1 MERISLI
8 ILTNGTENGLKRC
21 AETCLE
27 QDYPDLEVI
36 VASNDPEIAAKLPM
50 TDCKIVVKS
59 GEKRKNLKAVGLA
72 QAIGD
77 YILFIEAEDFLAA
90 PDAVTKLM
98 NIRQKGNNDVLFTN
112 FVALK
117 DGKFIYPSP
126 KIAGILMP
134 LNFMLFIR
142 CYDFFRRL
150 GGNLFSRQL
159 LLELGDNLND
169 FSIQDLSYHL
179 LELAQSPNFTE
190 QICYVWDGTKSIPP
204 FVWPDDYHFTDT
216 ARLAFSRSTTKW
228 TKTEQIKI
236 AVCVDNYG
244 ASKVKVLLYSL
255 ERNHPCGG
263 TIYLIYDH
271 LANDLKAS
279 LVQLGNQFMNFKLE
293 LIKFS
298 VNQRRL
304 LQQISLEKSHL
315 PLSAYYRI
323 LIPYLLPE
331 VERVIYVDYD
341 TLVIGNLTDLYN
353 TNLHGNFLGVVR
365 DLGVVIKND
374 WSKALLGMLYQN
386 YFNSGVLLMDLT
398 ALREYGLSWLLHQ
411 FIVASTP
418 FFVLEDQDA
427 LNLFFKDAVE
437 YVGIENNY
445 VTKLFANGEVEEKRQ
460 LEKIKILHYLGPE
473 KPWQNISNYPT
484 AMRPAINLYRKYRQ
498 ELYSK
503 NSVGVPMISVVVIVK
518 QQHEIRRCLESIC
531 YQDWPRIEVIVIDA
545 SSDSITVKR
554 VIEEYKEQIIWIKYQ
569 RVNMMSNNHQL
580 HQLGLKTAVGE
591 YLTFINALDY
601 MADKMP
607 IVKVMRLLNTKKI
620 DFLCTMHMFTLDGK
634 IMGYNAPESLI
645 ETTDNSTTSLL
656 AYQQVEY
663 QQLTGIFFAR
673 SLLSMV
679 NNESSDKVWLQQLLS
694 TSRHSA
700 FWQGYSWIESE
711 R

>member
-21 AETCLE
+21 VETCLE

-36 VASNDPEIAAKLPM
+36 VASNDPEIATKLPM

-77 YILFIEAEDFLAA
+77 YVLFIEAEDFLAA

-117 DGKFIYPSP
+117 DGEFIYPSP

-142 CYDFFRRL
+142 YYASFRRL
-150 GGNLFSRQL
+150 GGNLFSRHL

-271 LANDLKAS
+271 LDNDLKAS

-398 ALREYGLSWLLHQ
+398 AFRKYGLSWLLHQ

-503 NSVGVPMISVVVIVK
+503 NSVGVPMISVVMIVK

-531 YQDWPRIEVIVIDA
+531 CQDWPRIEVIVVDA
-545 SSDSITVKR
+545 SSDSIAVKR
-554 VIEEYKEQIIWIKYQ
+554 VIEEYQEQITQIKYQ
-569 RVNMMSNNHQL
+569 RVNTMCNDHQL

-591 YLTFINALDY
+591 YLTFINAIDY

-607 IVKVMRLLNTKKI
+607 IVKVMGLLRTKKI
-620 DFLCTMHMFTLDGK
+620 DFLCTIHMFTLDGK
-634 IMGYNAPESLI
+634 IMGYNAPGSLI
-645 ETTDNSTTSLL
+645 ETTGNSTTSLL

-679 NNESSDKVWLQQLLS
+679 NNESSDKVWLQQLFS
-694 TSRHSA
+694 ASRHSA

>member
-1 MERISLI
+1 M
-8 ILTNGTENGLKRC
+8 
-21 AETCLE
+21 
-27 QDYPDLEVI
+27 
-36 VASNDPEIAAKLPM
+36 
-50 TDCKIVVKS
+50 
-59 GEKRKNLKAVGLA
+59 
-72 QAIGD
+72 
-77 YILFIEAEDFLAA
+77 
-90 PDAVTKLM
+90 
-98 NIRQKGNNDVLFTN
+98 
-112 FVALK
+112 
-117 DGKFIYPSP
+117 
-126 KIAGILMP
+126 
-134 LNFMLFIR
+134 
-142 CYDFFRRL
+142 
-150 GGNLFSRQL
+150 
-159 LLELGDNLND
+159 
-169 FSIQDLSYHL
+169 
-179 LELAQSPNFTE
+179 
-190 QICYVWDGTKSIPP
+190 
-204 FVWPDDYHFTDT
+204 
-216 ARLAFSRSTTKW
+216 
-228 TKTEQIKI
+228 
-236 AVCVDNYG
+236 
-244 ASKVKVLLYSL
+244 LLYSL

-304 LQQISLEKSHL
+304 LQQISLENSHL

-398 ALREYGLSWLLHQ
+398 ALRKYGLSWLLHQ

-569 RVNMMSNNHQL
+569 RVNTMSNNHQL

-634 IMGYNAPESLI
+634 ILGYNAPESLI

>member
-1 MERISLI
+1 MVRVSLI

-36 VASNDPEIAAKLPM
+36 VASDDPEIATKLPM

-59 GEKRKNLKAVGLA
+59 GEKRKNLKTVGLA

-90 PDAVTKLM
+90 PDTVTKLM
-98 NIRQKGNNDVLFTN
+98 NTRQKGNNDVLFTN

-117 DGKFIYPSP
+117 DGEFIYPSP

-142 CYDFFRRL
+142 YYASFRRL
-150 GGNLFSRQL
+150 GGNLFSRHL

-255 ERNHPCGG
+255 DRNHPCGG

-271 LANDLKAS
+271 LDNDLKAS

-365 DLGVVIKND
+365 DLGVVVKND
-374 WSKALLGMLYQN
+374 WSKTLLGTSYQN

-398 ALREYGLSWLLHQ
+398 AFRKYGLSWLLHQ

-503 NSVGVPMISVVVIVK
+503 NSVGVPMISVVMIVK

-531 YQDWPRIEVIVIDA
+531 CQDWPRIEVIVVDA
-545 SSDSITVKR
+545 SSDSIAVKR
-554 VIEEYKEQIIWIKYQ
+554 VIEEYQEQITQIKYQ
-569 RVNMMSNNHQL
+569 RVNTMCNDHQL

-591 YLTFINALDY
+591 YLTFINAIDY

-607 IVKVMRLLNTKKI
+607 IVKVMGLLRTKKI

-634 IMGYNAPESLI
+634 IMGYNAPGSLI
-645 ETTDNSTTSLL
+645 ETTGNSTTSLL

-663 QQLTGIFFAR
+663 QQLTGIFFAS

-679 NNESSDKVWLQQLLS
+679 NNESSDKVWLQQLFS
-694 TSRHSA
+694 ASRHSA

>member
-27 QDYPDLEVI
+27 QDYPNLEVI
-36 VASNDPEIAAKLPM
+36 VASNDSEIATKLPM

-142 CYDFFRRL
+142 YYDSFRRL

-159 LLELGDNLND
+159 LLELGDNLNGFD
-169 FSIQDLSYHL
+169 IQTLSYRL

-271 LANDLKAS
+271 LADDLKAS

-293 LIKFS
+293 LNKFS

-304 LQQISLEKSHL
+304 LQQISLEKAHL

-398 ALREYGLSWLLHQ
+398 ALRKYGLSWLLHQ

-569 RVNMMSNNHQL
+569 RVNTMSNNHQL
-580 HQLGLKTAVGE
+580 HQLGLKTTVGE

-634 IMGYNAPESLI
+634 ILGYNAPESLI

>member
-21 AETCLE
+21 VETCLE

-36 VASNDPEIAAKLPM
+36 VASNDPEIATKLPM

-77 YILFIEAEDFLAA
+77 YVLFIEAEDFLAA

-117 DGKFIYPSP
+117 DGEFIYPSP

-142 CYDFFRRL
+142 YYASFRRL
-150 GGNLFSRQL
+150 GGNLFSRHL

-255 ERNHPCGG
+255 DRNHPCGG

-271 LANDLKAS
+271 LDNDLKAS

-365 DLGVVIKND
+365 DLGVVVKND
-374 WSKALLGMLYQN
+374 WSKTLLGTSYQN

-398 ALREYGLSWLLHQ
+398 AFRKYGLSWLLHQ

-503 NSVGVPMISVVVIVK
+503 NSVDVPMISVVMIVK

-531 YQDWPRIEVIVIDA
+531 CQDWPRIEVIVVDA
-545 SSDSITVKR
+545 SSDSIAVKR
-554 VIEEYKEQIIWIKYQ
+554 VIEEYQEQITQIKYQ
-569 RVNMMSNNHQL
+569 RVNTMCNDHQL

-591 YLTFINALDY
+591 YLTFINAIDY

-607 IVKVMRLLNTKKI
+607 IVKVMGLLRTKKI

-634 IMGYNAPESLI
+634 IMGYNAPGSLI
-645 ETTDNSTTSLL
+645 ETTGNSTTSLL

-663 QQLTGIFFAR
+663 QQLTGIFFAS

-679 NNESSDKVWLQQLLS
+679 NNESSDKVWLQQLFS
-694 TSRHSA
+694 ASRHSA

>member
-1 MERISLI
+1 MVRVSLI

-36 VASNDPEIAAKLPM
+36 VASNDPEIATKLPM

-77 YILFIEAEDFLAA
+77 YVLFIEAEDFLAA
-90 PDAVTKLM
+90 PDAVTRLM

-142 CYDFFRRL
+142 YYASFRRL

-255 ERNHPCGG
+255 DRNHPCGG

-271 LANDLKAS
+271 LDNDLKAS

-398 ALREYGLSWLLHQ
+398 AFRKYGLSWLLHQ

-503 NSVGVPMISVVVIVK
+503 NSVGVPMISVVMIVK

-531 YQDWPRIEVIVIDA
+531 CQDWPRIEVIVVDA
-545 SSDSITVKR
+545 SSDSIAVKR
-554 VIEEYKEQIIWIKYQ
+554 VIEEYQEQITQIKYQ
-569 RVNMMSNNHQL
+569 RVNTMCNDHQL

-591 YLTFINALDY
+591 YLTFINAIDY

-607 IVKVMRLLNTKKI
+607 IVKVMGLLRTKKI

-634 IMGYNAPESLI
+634 IMGYNAPGSLI
-645 ETTDNSTTSLL
+645 ETTGNSTTSLL

-694 TSRHSA
+694 ASRHSA
-700 FWQGYSWIESE
+700 FWQGYSWISK
-711 R
+711 

>member
-36 VASNDPEIAAKLPM
+36 VASNDSEIATKLPM

-117 DGKFIYPSP
+117 DGKFSYPSP

-142 CYDFFRRL
+142 YYDSFRRL

-271 LANDLKAS
+271 LADDLKAS

-304 LQQISLEKSHL
+304 LQQISLEKAHL

-353 TNLHGNFLGVVR
+353 TNLHGNFLGVIR
-365 DLGVVIKND
+365 DLGVVVKND
-374 WSKALLGMLYQN
+374 WSKTLLGTSYQN

-398 ALREYGLSWLLHQ
+398 AFRKYGLSWLLHQ

-460 LEKIKILHYLGPE
+460 LEKIKVLHYLGPE

-545 SSDSITVKR
+545 SSDSIAVKR
-554 VIEEYKEQIIWIKYQ
+554 VIEEYQEQITQIKYQ
-569 RVNMMSNNHQL
+569 RVNTMCNDHQL

-591 YLTFINALDY
+591 YLTFINAIDY

-607 IVKVMRLLNTKKI
+607 IVKVMGLLRTKKI

-634 IMGYNAPESLI
+634 ILGYNAPESLI

>member
-36 VASNDPEIAAKLPM
+36 VASNDPEIATKLPM

-126 KIAGILMP
+126 KIDGILMP

-142 CYDFFRRL
+142 CYDSFRRL

-304 LQQISLEKSHL
+304 LQQISLEKAHL

-365 DLGVVIKND
+365 DLGVVVKND

-398 ALREYGLSWLLHQ
+398 ALRKYGLSWLLHQ

-569 RVNMMSNNHQL
+569 RVNTMSNNHQL

-634 IMGYNAPESLI
+634 ILGYNAPESLI

>member
-36 VASNDPEIAAKLPM
+36 VASNDPKIAAKLPM

>member
-8 ILTNGTENGLKRC
+8 MLTNGTENGLKRC

-36 VASNDPEIAAKLPM
+36 VASNDPEIATKLPM

-142 CYDFFRRL
+142 YYDSFRRL

-263 TIYLIYDH
+263 IIYLIYDH

-365 DLGVVIKND
+365 DLGVVIKKD

-398 ALREYGLSWLLHQ
+398 AFRKYGLSWLLHQ

-554 VIEEYKEQIIWIKYQ
+554 VIEEYKEQITQIKYQ
-569 RVNMMSNNHQL
+569 RVNTMSNNHQL

-634 IMGYNAPESLI
+634 IVGYNAPESLI

>member
-36 VASNDPEIAAKLPM
+36 VASNDPEIATKLPM

-59 GEKRKNLKAVGLA
+59 GEKRKNLKTVGLA

-142 CYDFFRRL
+142 YYDSFRRL

-159 LLELGDNLND
+159 LLELGDNLNGFD
-169 FSIQDLSYHL
+169 IQTLSYRL

-190 QICYVWDGTKSIPP
+190 QICYVWDGAKSIPP
-204 FVWPDDYHFTDT
+204 FVWPDNYHFTDT
-216 ARLAFSRSTTKW
+216 SRLAHSRSTTEW
-228 TKTEQIKI
+228 TKTEQIKV

-271 LANDLKAS
+271 LADDLKAS
-279 LVQLGNQFMNFKLE
+279 LVHLGNQFMNFKLE

-304 LQQISLEKSHL
+304 LQQISLEKAHL

-353 TNLHGNFLGVVR
+353 TNLHGNFLGVIR
-365 DLGVVIKND
+365 DLGVVVKND
-374 WSKALLGMLYQN
+374 WSKALLGTSYQN

-398 ALREYGLSWLLHQ
+398 AFRKYGLSWLLHQ

-445 VTKLFANGEVEEKRQ
+445 VTKLFVNGEVEEKRQ
-460 LEKIKILHYLGPE
+460 LEKIKVLHYLGPE
-473 KPWQNISNYPT
+473 KPWQNISSYPT

-503 NSVGVPMISVVVIVK
+503 NSVGVPMISVVMIVK

-531 YQDWPRIEVIVIDA
+531 YQDWPRIEVIVVDA
-545 SSDSITVKR
+545 SLDSIAVKR
-554 VIEEYKEQIIWIKYQ
+554 VIEEYQEQITQIKYQ
-569 RVNMMSNNHQL
+569 RVNTMCNDHQL

-591 YLTFINALDY
+591 YLTFINAIDY

-607 IVKVMRLLNTKKI
+607 IVKVMGLLRTKKI
-620 DFLCTMHMFTLDGK
+620 DFLCTMHMSTLDGK
-634 IMGYNAPESLI
+634 IMGYNAPGSLI
-645 ETTDNSTTSLL
+645 ETTGNSTTSLL

-663 QQLTGIFFAR
+663 QQLTGIFFAS

-679 NNESSDKVWLQQLLS
+679 NNESSDKVWLQQLFS
-694 TSRHSA
+694 ASRHSA

>member
-21 AETCLE
+21 VETCLE

-36 VASNDPEIAAKLPM
+36 VASNDPEIATKLPM

-77 YILFIEAEDFLAA
+77 YVLFIEAEDFLAA

-142 CYDFFRRL
+142 YYASFRRL
-150 GGNLFSRQL
+150 GGNLFSRHL

-255 ERNHPCGG
+255 DRNHPCGG

-271 LANDLKAS
+271 LDNDLKAS

-398 ALREYGLSWLLHQ
+398 AFRKYGLSWLLHQ

-503 NSVGVPMISVVVIVK
+503 NSVGVPMISVVMIVK

-531 YQDWPRIEVIVIDA
+531 CQDWPRIEVIVVDA
-545 SSDSITVKR
+545 SSDSIAVKR
-554 VIEEYKEQIIWIKYQ
+554 VIEEYQEQITQIKYQ
-569 RVNMMSNNHQL
+569 RVNTMCNDHQL

-591 YLTFINALDY
+591 YLTFINAIDY

-607 IVKVMRLLNTKKI
+607 IVKVMGLLRTKKI

-634 IMGYNAPESLI
+634 IMGYNAPGSLI
-645 ETTDNSTTSLL
+645 ETTGNSTTSLL

-663 QQLTGIFFAR
+663 QQLTGIFFAS

-679 NNESSDKVWLQQLLS
+679 NNESSDKVWLQQLFS
-694 TSRHSA
+694 ASRHSA

>member
-1 MERISLI
+1 M
-8 ILTNGTENGLKRC
+8 
-21 AETCLE
+21 
-27 QDYPDLEVI
+27 
-36 VASNDPEIAAKLPM
+36 
-50 TDCKIVVKS
+50 
-59 GEKRKNLKAVGLA
+59 
-72 QAIGD
+72 
-77 YILFIEAEDFLAA
+77 
-90 PDAVTKLM
+90 
-98 NIRQKGNNDVLFTN
+98 
-112 FVALK
+112 
-117 DGKFIYPSP
+117 
-126 KIAGILMP
+126 
-134 LNFMLFIR
+134 
-142 CYDFFRRL
+142 
-150 GGNLFSRQL
+150 
-159 LLELGDNLND
+159 
-169 FSIQDLSYHL
+169 
-179 LELAQSPNFTE
+179 
-190 QICYVWDGTKSIPP
+190 
-204 FVWPDDYHFTDT
+204 
-216 ARLAFSRSTTKW
+216 
-228 TKTEQIKI
+228 
-236 AVCVDNYG
+236 
-244 ASKVKVLLYSL
+244 
-255 ERNHPCGG
+255 
-263 TIYLIYDH
+263 
-271 LANDLKAS
+271 
-279 LVQLGNQFMNFKLE
+279 
-293 LIKFS
+293 
-298 VNQRRL
+298 
-304 LQQISLEKSHL
+304 
-315 PLSAYYRI
+315 
-323 LIPYLLPE
+323 
-331 VERVIYVDYD
+331 
-341 TLVIGNLTDLYN
+341 IGNLTDLYN

-398 ALREYGLSWLLHQ
+398 ALRKYGLSWLLHQ

-569 RVNMMSNNHQL
+569 RVNTMSNNHQL

-634 IMGYNAPESLI
+634 ILGYNAPESLI

>member
-21 AETCLE
+21 VETCLE

-36 VASNDPEIAAKLPM
+36 VASNDPEIATKLPM

-77 YILFIEAEDFLAA
+77 YVLFIEAEDFLAA

-117 DGKFIYPSP
+117 DGEFIYPSP

-142 CYDFFRRL
+142 YYASFRRL
-150 GGNLFSRQL
+150 GGNLFSRHL

-255 ERNHPCGG
+255 DRNHPCGG

-271 LANDLKAS
+271 LDNDLKAS

-365 DLGVVIKND
+365 DLGVVVKND
-374 WSKALLGMLYQN
+374 WSKTLLGTSYQN

-398 ALREYGLSWLLHQ
+398 AFRKYGLSWLLHQ

-503 NSVGVPMISVVVIVK
+503 NSVGVPMISVVMIVK

-531 YQDWPRIEVIVIDA
+531 CQDWPRIEVIVVDA
-545 SSDSITVKR
+545 SSDSIAVKR
-554 VIEEYKEQIIWIKYQ
+554 VIEEYQEQITQIKYQ
-569 RVNMMSNNHQL
+569 RVNTMCNDHQL

-591 YLTFINALDY
+591 YLTFINAIDY

-607 IVKVMRLLNTKKI
+607 IVKVMGLLRTKKI
-620 DFLCTMHMFTLDGK
+620 DFLCTMHMSTLDGK
-634 IMGYNAPESLI
+634 IMGYNAPGSLI
-645 ETTDNSTTSLL
+645 ETTGNSTTSLL

-663 QQLTGIFFAR
+663 QQLTGIFFAS

-679 NNESSDKVWLQQLLS
+679 NNESSDKVWLQQLFS
-694 TSRHSA
+694 ASRHSA

>member
-36 VASNDPEIAAKLPM
+36 VASNDPEIATKLPM

-142 CYDFFRRL
+142 YYDSFRRL

-263 TIYLIYDH
+263 IIYLIYDH

-365 DLGVVIKND
+365 DLGVVIKKD

-398 ALREYGLSWLLHQ
+398 AFRKYGLSWLLHQ

-569 RVNMMSNNHQL
+569 RVNTMSNNHQL

-634 IMGYNAPESLI
+634 IVGYNAPESLI

-694 TSRHSA
+694 ASRHSA

>member
-21 AETCLE
+21 VETCLE

-36 VASNDPEIAAKLPM
+36 VASNDPEIATKLPM

-77 YILFIEAEDFLAA
+77 YVLFIEAEDFLAA

-117 DGKFIYPSP
+117 DGEFIYPSP

-142 CYDFFRRL
+142 YYASFRRL
-150 GGNLFSRQL
+150 GGNLFSRHL

-255 ERNHPCGG
+255 DRNHPCGG

-271 LANDLKAS
+271 LDNDLKAS

-398 ALREYGLSWLLHQ
+398 AFRKYGLSWLLHQ

-503 NSVGVPMISVVVIVK
+503 NSVGVPMISVVMIVK

-531 YQDWPRIEVIVIDA
+531 CQDWPRIEVIVVDA
-545 SSDSITVKR
+545 SSDSIAVKR
-554 VIEEYKEQIIWIKYQ
+554 VIEEYQEQITQIKYQ
-569 RVNMMSNNHQL
+569 RVNTMCNDHQL

-591 YLTFINALDY
+591 YLTFINAIDY

-607 IVKVMRLLNTKKI
+607 IVKVMGLLRTKKI

-634 IMGYNAPESLI
+634 IMGYNAPGSLI
-645 ETTDNSTTSLL
+645 ETTGNSTTSLL

-663 QQLTGIFFAR
+663 QQLTGIFFAS

-679 NNESSDKVWLQQLLS
+679 NNESSDKVWLQQLFS
-694 TSRHSA
+694 ASRHSA

>member
-1 MERISLI
+1 MVRVSLI

-36 VASNDPEIAAKLPM
+36 VASNDPEIATKLPM

-59 GEKRKNLKAVGLA
+59 GEKRKNLKTVGLA

-90 PDAVTKLM
+90 PDTVTKLM
-98 NIRQKGNNDVLFTN
+98 NTRQKGNNDVLFTN

-117 DGKFIYPSP
+117 DGEFIYPSP

-142 CYDFFRRL
+142 YYASFRRL
-150 GGNLFSRQL
+150 GGNLFSRHL

-255 ERNHPCGG
+255 DRNHPCGG

-271 LANDLKAS
+271 LDNDLKAS

-365 DLGVVIKND
+365 DLGVVVKND
-374 WSKALLGMLYQN
+374 WSKTLLGTSYQN

-398 ALREYGLSWLLHQ
+398 AFRKYGLSWLLHQ

-503 NSVGVPMISVVVIVK
+503 NSVDVPMISVVMIVK

-531 YQDWPRIEVIVIDA
+531 CQDWPRIEVIVVDA
-545 SSDSITVKR
+545 SSDSIAVKR
-554 VIEEYKEQIIWIKYQ
+554 VIEEYQEQITQIKYQ
-569 RVNMMSNNHQL
+569 RVNTMCNDHQL

-591 YLTFINALDY
+591 YLTFINAIDY

-607 IVKVMRLLNTKKI
+607 IVKVMGLLRTKKI

-634 IMGYNAPESLI
+634 IMGYNAPGSLI
-645 ETTDNSTTSLL
+645 ETTGNSTTSLL

-663 QQLTGIFFAR
+663 QRLTGIFFAS

-679 NNESSDKVWLQQLLS
+679 NNESSDKVWLQQLFS
-694 TSRHSA
+694 ASRHSA

>member
-1 MERISLI
+1 MVRVSLI

-36 VASNDPEIAAKLPM
+36 VASNDPEIATKLPM

-77 YILFIEAEDFLAA
+77 YVLFIEAEDFLAA
-90 PDAVTKLM
+90 PDAVTRLM

-142 CYDFFRRL
+142 YYASFRRL

-255 ERNHPCGG
+255 DRNHPCGG

-271 LANDLKAS
+271 LDNDLKAS

-398 ALREYGLSWLLHQ
+398 AFRKYGLSWLLHQ

-503 NSVGVPMISVVVIVK
+503 NSVGVPMISVVMIVK

-531 YQDWPRIEVIVIDA
+531 CQDWPRIEVIVVDA
-545 SSDSITVKR
+545 SSDSIAVKR
-554 VIEEYKEQIIWIKYQ
+554 VIEEYQEQITQIKYQ
-569 RVNMMSNNHQL
+569 RVNTMCNDHQL

-591 YLTFINALDY
+591 YLTFINAIDY

-607 IVKVMRLLNTKKI
+607 IVKVMGLLRTKKI

-634 IMGYNAPESLI
+634 IMGYNAPGSLI
-645 ETTDNSTTSLL
+645 ETTGNSTTSLL

-694 TSRHSA
+694 ASRHSA